1 MTDESI
7 QILGGM
13 GYMKVSAHWAGWGLL
28 GQDMD
33 RLFPGQ
39 VGAQQD
45 PLQAAAF
52 PGQETGVEK
61 VMRDLRIFRIFEGT
75 NDILRL
81 FVALSGMEASEA
93 IFGSQCGPLRQPIQD
108 KQSLKPGDSP
118 HPLPV
123 RSCFWVALKEGL

>member
-1 MTDESI
+1 
-7 QILGGM
+7 
-13 GYMKVSAHWAGWGLL
+13 
-28 GQDMD
+28 MD
-33 RLFPGQ
+33 RLLPGQ

-81 FVALSGMEASEA
+81 FVALSGMEASQA
-93 IFGSQCGPLRQPIQD
+93 VFGSQCGPLRQPIQD
-108 KQSLKPGDSP
+108 KQSLKPWGP
-118 HPLPV
+118 PIPTPTPV
-123 RSCFWVALKEGL
+123 RSCFWVALEEGL